1 MTGRE
6 YLNQIRETDLNIKCK
21 EREVLRLQQD
31 IMYLQA
37 LDYSKDIVSGGQ
49 PITFEEKIANID
61 VLSNELMR
69 EWSGYLRE
77 RERARFLI
85 NAIPSTKQK
94 TVLIDRYINGY
105 TWEKVAELIGCSV
118 QNIHQNLHKR
128 AIRNFEEV
136 FKKVDSI

>member
-6 YLNQIRETDLNIKCK
+6 YLNQIRDTDLNIRCK

-37 LDYSKDIVSGGQ
+37 IDYSKDIVSGGQ
-49 PITFEEKIANID
+49 PITFEDKIANID

-69 EWSGYLRE
+69 EWSSYLRE

-85 NAIPSTKQK
+85 NAIPSSKQK
-94 TVLIDRYINGY
+94 SVLIDRYVNGY
-105 TWEKVAELIGCSV
+105 TWEKVAECIGCSV
-118 QNIHQNLHKR
+118 QNIHNLHKR
-128 AIRNFEEV
+128 AIRNFEEI

>member
-6 YLNQIRETDLNIKCK
+6 YLNQIRDTDLNIKCK

-37 LDYSKDIVSGGQ
+37 IDYSKDIVSGGQ
-49 PITFEEKIANID
+49 PITFEDKIANID
-61 VLSNELMR
+61 ALSNELMR
-69 EWSGYLRE
+69 EWSSYLRE

-85 NAIPSTKQK
+85 NAIPSSKQK
-94 TVLIDRYINGY
+94 SVLIDRYVNGH
-105 TWEKVAELIGCSV
+105 TWEKVAALIGCSV
-118 QNIHQNLHKR
+118 QNIYNLHKR
-128 AIRNFEEV
+128 AIRNCEEI

>member
-6 YLNQIRETDLNIKCK
+6 YLNQIRDTDLNIKCK

-37 LDYSKDIVSGGQ
+37 IDYSKDITSGGQ
-49 PITFEEKIANID
+49 PITFEDKIANID
-61 VLSNELMR
+61 ALSNELMR

-85 NAIPSTKQK
+85 NAIPSAKQK

-128 AIRNFEEV
+128 AIRNFEEI

>member
-6 YLNQIRETDLNIKCK
+6 YLNQIRDTDLNIKCK

-49 PITFEEKIANID
+49 QITFEDKIANID
-61 VLSNELMR
+61 ALSNELMR

-85 NAIPSTKQK
+85 NAISSAKQK
-94 TVLIDRYINGY
+94 AVLIDRYINCY
-105 TWEKVAELIGCSV
+105 TWEMVAELIGCSV
-118 QNIHQNLHKR
+118 QNIHNLHKR
-128 AIRNFEEV
+128 AIRNFEV
-136 FKKVDSI
+136 IFKKVDSI

>member
-6 YLNQIRETDLNIKCK
+6 YLNQIRDTDLNIKCK

-49 PITFEEKIANID
+49 PITFEDKIANID

-85 NAIPSTKQK
+85 NAISSAKQK
-94 TVLIDRYINGY
+94 AVLIDRYINCY
-105 TWEKVAELIGCSV
+105 TWEKVAKLIGCSV
-118 QNIHQNLHKR
+118 QNIHNLHKR
-128 AIRNFEEV
+128 AIRNFEV
-136 FKKVDSI
+136 IFKKVDSI

>member
-6 YLNQIRETDLNIKCK
+6 YLNQIRDTDLNIKCK

-49 PITFEEKIANID
+49 PITFEDKIANID
-61 VLSNELMR
+61 ALSNELMR

-85 NAIPSTKQK
+85 NAISSAKQK
-94 TVLIDRYINGY
+94 AVLIDRYINCY
-105 TWEKVAELIGCSV
+105 TWEKVAELTGCSV
-118 QNIHQNLHKR
+118 QNIHNLHKR
-128 AIRNFEEV
+128 AIRNFEV
-136 FKKVDSI
+136 IFKKVDSI

>member
-6 YLNQIRETDLNIKCK
+6 YLNQIRDTDLNIKCK

-31 IMYLQA
+31 IMYLQT

-49 PITFEEKIANID
+49 PITFEDKIANID
-61 VLSNELMR
+61 ALSNELMR

-85 NAIPSTKQK
+85 NAISSAKQK
-94 TVLIDRYINGY
+94 AVLIDRYINCY
-105 TWEKVAELIGCSV
+105 TWEKVAELIGCSM
-118 QNIHQNLHKR
+118 QNIHNLHKR
-128 AIRNFEEV
+128 AIRNFEV
-136 FKKVDSI
+136 IFKKVDSI

>member
-6 YLNQIRETDLNIKCK
+6 YLNQIRDTDLNIKCK

-49 PITFEEKIANID
+49 PITFEDKIANID
-61 VLSNELMR
+61 ALSNELMR

-85 NAIPSTKQK
+85 TQYLVPSKR
-94 TVLIDRYINGY
+94 RY
-105 TWEKVAELIGCSV
+105 
-118 QNIHQNLHKR
+118 
-128 AIRNFEEV
+128 
-136 FKKVDSI
+136 

>member
-6 YLNQIRETDLNIKCK
+6 YLNQIRDTDLNIKCK

-37 LDYSKDIVSGGQ
+37 IDYSKDIVSGGQ
-49 PITFEEKIANID
+49 PITFEDEIANID
-61 VLSNELMR
+61 ALSNELMR
-69 EWSGYLRE
+69 EWSSYLRE

-85 NAIPSTKQK
+85 NAIPSSKQK
-94 TVLIDRYINGY
+94 SVLIDRYVNGH
-105 TWEKVAELIGCSV
+105 TWEKVAALIGCSV
-118 QNIHQNLHKR
+118 QNIHKLHKR
-128 AIRNFEEV
+128 AIRNFEEI